1 MKSPF
6 LIDMQ
11 ARGLLMQATDLEALD
26 ELFATQKVTAY
37 IGFDPTADSL
47 HVGSLSQIMTL
58 RLLQKHGHKPVVLI
72 GGATAKVGDPSG
84 KDEMRQF
91 SDDATIDK
99 NITGIKA
106 VFDKYLK
113 FGNGDSDAILV
124 DNSDW
129 LLNLNYIGF
138 LRDYGKHFSVNR
150 MLSFDSVKLRLERE
164 QNLSFIEFN
173 YMILQ
178 AYDFMELYKKHNCI
192 LQLGGSDQWGNIVN
206 GVELTRRALAK
217 TVHGLT
223 SQLITTSSGAKM
235 GKTAQGAVWLNADKL
250 SPLEFWQFWR
260 NTDDADVIKYI
271 KIFTDYSIDEIKN
284 FEAMQGAEINQAK
297 IALADAATILCH
309 GADVLPSIHQQIKA
323 AFGSGSDADLPKKTV
338 NASALDANTLEAL
351 LVAAGLCASKGEVKR
366 LVQGGGLKINDTK
379 VDDARQNIN
388 VEQLKNSPIKI
399 SLGKKQH
406 FLVDVNDR

>member
-26 ELFATQKVTAY
+26 DLFVTQKVTAY

-58 RLLQKHGHKPVVLI
+58 RLLQKHGHKPIVLI
-72 GGATAKVGDPSG
+72 GGATARVGDPSG

-91 SDDATIDK
+91 SDDATIAK
-99 NITGIKA
+99 NIEGIKA

-113 FGNGDSDAILV
+113 FGNGASDAVLV
-124 DNSDW
+124 DNADW
-129 LLNLNYIGF
+129 LLGLNYISF
-138 LRDYGKHFSVNR
+138 LRDFGKHFSVNR

-178 AYDFMELYKKHNCI
+178 AYDFMELYKKHNCT

-206 GVELTRRALAK
+206 GVELTRRVLGK
-217 TVHGLT
+217 TVYGLT
-223 SQLITTSSGAKM
+223 SPLITTSGGAKM

-250 SPLEFWQFWR
+250 SPFEYWQFWR
-260 NTDDADVIKYI
+260 NTDDADVIKYM
-271 KIFTDYSIDEIKN
+271 KIFTDYSMDEIKK

-297 IALADAATILCH
+297 IVLADAATILCH
-309 GADVLPSIHQQIKA
+309 GADILPGIHQQIQA
-323 AFGSGSDADLPKKTV
+323 AFGAGSDADLPKKTV
-338 NASALDANTLEAL
+338 DISTLESHTIECL
-351 LVAAGLCASKGEVKR
+351 LVAAGLCTSKGEVKR
-366 LVQGGGLKINDTK
+366 LVQGGGLKVNDTK
-379 VDDARQNIN
+379 VDDARQSID
-388 VEQLKNSPIKI
+388 VDDMRSTPIKV

-406 FLVDVNDR
+406 FLVLLI